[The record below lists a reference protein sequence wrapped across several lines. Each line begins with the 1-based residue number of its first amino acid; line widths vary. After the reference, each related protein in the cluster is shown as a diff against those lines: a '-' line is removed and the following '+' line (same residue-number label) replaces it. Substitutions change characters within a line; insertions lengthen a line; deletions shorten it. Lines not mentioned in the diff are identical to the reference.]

1 MNLKSCPGEKSDR
14 GTIDYS
20 IKYGDYFKKGHYEWL
35 VGLLPELIA
44 DIIIFVQLGV
54 MTLPVMFLLDYL
66 CFAEQNISS
75 TLPVVCN
82 DVHDYATRKKSWRT
96 LFINY
101 HDYAKG
107 FLLFTQPK
115 FWLSKF

>member
-1 MNLKSCPGEKSDR
+1 MNLKSFPGEKSGR

-20 IKYGDYFKKGHYEWL
+20 IKYGDYFKKRHYEWL
-35 VGLLPELIA
+35 VELLPELIA

-75 TLPVVCN
+75 TLLVVCN
-82 DVHDYATRKKSWRT
+82 DVHDYTMYQKKIMT
-96 LFINY
+96 YCI
-101 HDYAKG
+101 H
-107 FLLFTQPK
+107 
-115 FWLSKF
+115 